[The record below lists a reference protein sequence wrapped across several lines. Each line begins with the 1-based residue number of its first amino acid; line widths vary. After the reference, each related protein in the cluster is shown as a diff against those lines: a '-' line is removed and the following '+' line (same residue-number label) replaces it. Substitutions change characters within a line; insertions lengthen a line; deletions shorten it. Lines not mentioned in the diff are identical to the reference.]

1 VTSSGFVTANG
12 MKLHYLDY
20 GGSPKPPLI
29 CIHGLTGNAH
39 NFDWLAPHLTQR
51 RHAMSIDVRGR
62 GESAWGPSADY
73 TAQTYVSDLAA
84 MLDALKLD
92 RVSLIGTSM
101 GGIISMMF
109 AGGYPERVERL
120 VLNDIGPEIDPA
132 GLGRINEYVAN
143 APSEFSDMA
152 EVVAYYRRIYP
163 PVAAIPDEQVLEW
176 VRWSVKPA
184 EGGRLRWKMDPAIR
198 RPPRGGSA
206 ARQIDLWTPYARIQ
220 APVLIVRGAQ
230 SDVLS
235 SATAA
240 RMRNVLPNAMLVE
253 VPGVGH
259 APSLVEP
266 AALSAI
272 KGFFAR

>member
-1 VTSSGFVTANG
+1 MASSRFVTANG
-12 MKLHYLDY
+12 LKLHYLDY
-20 GGSPKPPLI
+20 DGSPKPLLI

-39 NFDWLAPHLTQR
+39 NFDSLAPHLTDR
-51 RHAMSIDVRGR
+51 CHVMSLDVRGR
-62 GESAWGPSADY
+62 GESAWGPAMDY
-73 TAQTYVSDLAA
+73 ITQTYVSDLAA

-92 RVSLIGTSM
+92 GVSLIGTSM

-132 GLGRINEYVAN
+132 GLGRINEYVGS

-152 EVVAYYRRIYP
+152 EVMDYYRKTYP
-163 PVAAIPDEQVLEW
+163 PVAAIPGDQLLEW

-184 EGGRLRWKMDPAIR
+184 ESGRLRWKMDPAIR
-198 RPPRGGSA
+198 RPPRGGAA
-206 ARQIDLWTPYARIQ
+206 ARQMDLWTSYARIQ
-220 APVLIVRGAQ
+220 APVLIIRGAE

-240 RMRNVLPNAMLVE
+240 RMRNVLPSAKLVE

-266 AALSAI
+266 ASLAAI
-272 KGFFAR
+272 REFFAG